1 MAKICENHLVALVVN
16 VQVKVELVDLARVSH
31 LDRAGPPGVRLA
43 QAPAGGGGGK
53 NKYFWYS
60 DSQIK
65 KY

>member
-43 QAPAGGGGGK
+43 QAPAGGGGQ
-53 NKYFWYS
+53 N
-60 DSQIK
+60 
-65 KY
+65 